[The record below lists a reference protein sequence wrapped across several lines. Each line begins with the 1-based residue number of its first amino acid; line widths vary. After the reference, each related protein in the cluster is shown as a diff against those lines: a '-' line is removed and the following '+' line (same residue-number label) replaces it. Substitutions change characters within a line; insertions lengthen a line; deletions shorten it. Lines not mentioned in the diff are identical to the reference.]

1 MQNQIH
7 GPFGSFK
14 LRPKTQSGRQLTG
27 QPDPDQ
33 QARESIRHQL
43 SELEAERNALRSRF
57 GCESFADV
65 TRMIESLEAQLKD
78 FYGRQATNE
87 PANGWSRTAVSAGIQ
102 LDAFL
107 NEVGCDSLEQA
118 LSMVHSLQDQLHQ
131 LYAEGET
138 RAAEQNLCTMY
149 EEKQTFHNRFG
160 FSGVEETA
168 LMISSMES
176 QLRDFYARQAHAA

>member
-33 QARESIRHQL
+33 QSRESIRHQL
-43 SELEAERNALRSRF
+43 SELEAEQAALKSRF
-57 GCESFADV
+57 GCASFADV

-78 FYGRQATNE
+78 FYGRQA
-87 PANGWSRTAVSAGIQ
+87 ANLDSGSLSNSTTSAGIQ
-102 LDAFL
+102 LEAFL
-107 NEVGCDSLEQA
+107 SEIGCESLDQT
-118 LSMVHSLQDQLHQ
+118 LSMIHSLQDQLHQ

-138 RAAEQNLCTMY
+138 RAAEQNLCSMY

-168 LMISSMES
+168 AMISSMES

>member
-1 MQNQIH
+1 MQNHIH

-14 LRPKTQSGRQLTG
+14 LRPKIHPRLQEAV
-27 QPDPDQ
+27 QPDSDQ
-33 QARESIRHQL
+33 QARESFRNQL
-43 SELEAERNALRSRF
+43 AELEAERNALKKRF

-65 TRMIESLEAQLKD
+65 TRMIESMEAQLKD
-78 FYGRQATNE
+78 FYGRQVTSGVSN
-87 PANGWSRTAVSAGIQ
+87 SRTVPAASAGIR

-107 NEVGCDSLEQA
+107 AEIGCDSLDQA
-118 LSMVHSLQDQLHQ
+118 LSMIHSLQAQLHQ
-131 LYAEGET
+131 LYSEGET
-138 RAAEQNLCTMY
+138 RAAEQALCSMY

-168 LMISSMES
+168 AMISSMES

>member
-14 LRPKTQSGRQLTG
+14 LRPKTPSGRQLTG

-43 SELEAERNALRSRF
+43 AELEAERAALRNRF

-65 TRMIESLEAQLKD
+65 ARMIESLEAQLKD
-78 FYGRQATNE
+78 FYGRQETT
-87 PANGWSRTAVSAGIQ
+87 GTADTLSHAAASAGIQ

-107 NEVGCDSLEQA
+107 NEVGCDSLDQA
-118 LSMVHSLQDQLHQ
+118 LSMIQSLQDQLHQ

-138 RAAEQNLCTMY
+138 RAAEQSLCSMY

-168 LMISSMES
+168 AMISSMES